1 MKTHVTIAL
10 RNLSRQKKR
19 SALLAIAIAFSVMIV
34 TLIYGLTS
42 AISVNIA
49 ENFSDILGG
58 HIFVTG
64 SEKYGKSK
72 EISRIS
78 NDGALLEALN
88 ASGVRYSYVS
98 SYSSTFAT
106 IIFEGKTT
114 SLLINGINIKEN
126 ENFRKRLS
134 LKKGDWE
141 TILATPNALVIP
153 EKAAQT
159 LNVEIGDVVIAKIE
173 TVYGQNNV
181 GEFRITGINYNADLV
196 SQLSSYAHS
205 AHLNEIIGLLPG
217 EYQTFAVRL
226 PSLKETDA
234 AAVRF
239 YNTLK
244 NYVQVFD
251 RKTEAN
257 GAPMTGFQAL
267 LRSQKKENWE
277 GVKYRLFTINEQLA
291 QLKQFVSAA
300 DAIGTTVLII
310 LFLITMVGI
319 NNTFRMIMYERIKE
333 IGTMRAIGYQ
343 QKDIKKLF
351 LLEAFFL
358 GLIGMIAGIVLAGII
373 MVIVSSINF
382 GMENEFFI
390 LLRNGNITF
399 NLQFAKIIT
408 IFIIVSV
415 LTLLAVLQPA
425 RKAAK
430 LSPAQALGTEK

>member
-10 RNLSRQKKR
+10 LNLSRQKKR

-34 TLIYGLTS
+34 TVIYGLTS

-58 HIFVTG
+58 HIFITG
-64 SEKYGKSK
+64 SEKLSSSK
-72 EISRIS
+72 TISRIS
-78 NDGALLEALN
+78 DDSALYEALK
-88 ASGVRYSYVS
+88 ASGIPYSYINT
-98 SYSSTFAT
+98 YSSTFAT

-114 SLLINGINIKEN
+114 SLLVNGINIAGN

-134 LKKGDWE
+134 LKKGDWD
-141 TILATPNALVIP
+141 TILETPNAIIIP

-159 LNVEIGDVVIAKIE
+159 LNVEVGDIVLAKIE

-181 GEFRITGINYNADLV
+181 GEFRIAGINYNTDLF
-196 SQLSSYAHS
+196 SQLSSYSHTAF
-205 AHLNEIIGLLPG
+205 LNEILGLTTG

-234 AAVRF
+234 SALRF
-239 YNTLK
+239 YDELK
-244 NYVQVFD
+244 NHVQVFD
-251 RKTEAN
+251 RKTDGN
-257 GAPMTGFQAL
+257 GAPITGFQAL

-277 GVKYRLFTINEQLA
+277 GIKYRLYTINEQLA
-291 QLKQFVSAA
+291 QIKQFVSAA
-300 DAIGTTVLII
+300 DAIGTTVLIV

-319 NNTFRMIMYERIKE
+319 NNTFRMIMYERIRE

-343 QKDIKKLF
+343 QSDVRKLF
-351 LLEAFFL
+351 LYEAFFL
-358 GLIGMIAGIVLAGII
+358 AMIGMLGGFVLAGIL
-373 MVIVSSINF
+373 MAIVSSINF
-382 GMENEFFI
+382 GMDNQFFI
-390 LLRNGNITF
+390 LLRNGHITF
-399 NLQFAKIIT
+399 SLQAVKVFA
-408 IFIIVSV
+408 IFAIVSV
-415 LTLLAVLQPA
+415 LTLLAVSLPA